1 MTKQLTNF
9 GNKQAGTIRKTN
21 VLAHAKRGLAPTVHI
36 LRYGPFNA
44 RDGNYYVTIDSVTC
58 VTRLSRL
65 AWPGVVV
72 LERRA
77 KPDCQAFCHDQSLL
91 EDNWLRF
98 AQVMMV

>member
-44 RDGNYYVTIDSVTC
+44 RDGNYYVTIDSVTY
-58 VTRLSRL
+58 VTHSSRL
-65 AWPGVVV
+65 ARPGVVM
-72 LERRA
+72 LGCCA
-77 KPDCQAFCHDQSLL
+77 KPDCPAFRQSFF
-91 EDNWLRF
+91 EENRLRF
-98 AQVMMV
+98 AQVTIV